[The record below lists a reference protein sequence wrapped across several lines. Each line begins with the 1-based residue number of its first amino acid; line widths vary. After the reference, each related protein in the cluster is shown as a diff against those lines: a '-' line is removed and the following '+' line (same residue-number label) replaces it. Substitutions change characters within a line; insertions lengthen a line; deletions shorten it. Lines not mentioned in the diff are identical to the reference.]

1 MSKYFSLVAILAVAL
16 LLGGCKKADKPAD
29 KPADSAKP
37 ATEKPVEG
45 ETFTDEA
52 AQVSVAL
59 PAGWY
64 YTTDEKSMTAHSADS
79 LFAVN
84 FVVLKEDELEAAMK
98 ELDKYLGSDVKNLKL
113 GEAKDE
119 DINGMKGKSIEGTA
133 DGLELYL
140 GLINTPAEKT
150 SLFINAW
157 AAPEALKK
165 YAKELEY
172 IFKNI
177 KPLKK

>member
-64 YTTDEKSMTAHSADS
+64 YTTEEKGMTAHSADS

-84 FVVLKEDELEAAMK
+84 FTILKEDELDAAMK

-113 GEAKDE
+113 GEATDV
-119 DINGMKGKSIEGTA
+119 DFNGMKGKSIAGTA

-165 YAKELEY
+165 YSKELEY
-172 IFKNI
+172 IAKNI
-177 KPLKK
+177 KPVKK

>member
-16 LLGGCKKADKPAD
+16 LLGGCGKKDKPAD
-29 KPADSAKP
+29 KPVDSTAAPK
-37 ATEKPVEG
+37 TEKPVEG
-45 ETFTDEA
+45 ETFTNEA
-52 AQVSVAL
+52 AKVSVAL

-64 YTTDEKSMTAHSADS
+64 YTSDENSMTAHSADS

-84 FVVLKEDELEAAMK
+84 FTIIKADALDAALAEVDKALASEL
-98 ELDKYLGSDVKNLKL
+98 KNLKL

-119 DINGMKGKSIEGTA
+119 EINGMKGRYIEGTA
-133 DGLELYL
+133 DGLEVYL
-140 GLINTPAEKT
+140 GLIDTPAEKT
-150 SLFINAW
+150 TMFINAY

-165 YAKELEY
+165 YEKELDY

-177 KPLKK
+177 KPVK

>member
-16 LLGGCKKADKPAD
+16 LLSGCGKKDKPAD
-29 KPADSAKP
+29 KPADSAKTT
-37 ATEKPVEG
+37 TEKPVEG
-45 ETFTDEA
+45 ETFTDSS

-64 YTTDEKSMTAHSADS
+64 YTTEETTMTAHSPDS
-79 LFAVN
+79 TFAVN
-84 FVVLKEDELEAAMK
+84 FVILKEDELDAAMK
-98 ELDKYLGSDVKNLKL
+98 ELDKYLGSDVKNLKV

-119 DINGMKGKSIEGTA
+119 DINGMKGKYIEGTA
-133 DGLELYL
+133 DGLEVYL

-165 YAKELEY
+165 YSKELEY

-177 KPLKK
+177 QPLKK